1 MPLQDKSS
9 SFCLPVGLLVPV
21 LLCACGDGY
30 VNVPVDGGPDGGP
43 LDAGPEIP
51 ITTGCENLEPLHCML
66 PWPSSRFLTEDS
78 DTETGFRVDLP
89 EEHMPRD
96 GRGRVITRTS
106 TWERFDGF
114 SPSTALM
121 TGFAGKLDD
130 ENLADELH
138 IADTLETSSQTLI
151 LDATTG
157 ELVAHFAEIDKW
169 NAQDPNTTT
178 FYMRPATRLLENH
191 RYVAAIRT
199 GLRLMDGSLVAPSEY
214 FRVLR
219 DDETTSVPE
228 IEARRSDMEAI
239 FSLLDTAGVPRGELL
254 LAWDFRTGSGDSI
267 RGELLRMWDDTKDRW
282 EAGTDDLGT
291 CTVTGVEE
299 NVNDTLYRRVRGT
312 FTVPLYMETAEAG
325 VRAHRNAN
333 GEITYNG
340 TAQAPFEVAIPPSV
354 RDQVLAGDGPARGIM
369 HGHGLLGAGNQTS
382 SGGVRVLLERSKMVG
397 FGTDY
402 WGLSESDLSFLLSGV
417 LSDFGNFDAMGER
430 LMQGTINS
438 LVLMKA
444 FAPGGP
450 CAELAELQIDVD
462 DVPQPVLDGDPRYY
476 YGISQG
482 GIMGGTL
489 AALSDTIDAYV
500 LQVGAVNYSTLV
512 RRSLDFVQY
521 DVLMGFSYRRKLDRD
536 WLVVSSQPIWS
547 LAEPDAYASHILR
560 DPLPGVDISN
570 RRVLFQISRYDTE
583 VSNAASDMAARDMQ
597 LGALDSSVYI
607 PWNVD
612 AITEDSVASAMVI
625 YRLDDVL
632 PLPLG
637 SVQLTSDNNA
647 HSDLRFQT
655 PVLEQIEQFARP
667 GGTVVDT
674 CPANSCLLDNERN

>member
-1 MPLQDKSS
+1 MTVTPKTLPLS
-9 SFCLPVGLLVPV
+9 LLAVS
-21 LLCACGDGY
+21 LLSGACNDGNL
-30 VNVPVDGGPDGGP
+30 NVPVDSGMN
-43 LDAGPEIP
+43 DAGTAIP
-51 ITTGCENLEPLHCML
+51 IVEGCDNLEPLHCFL
-66 PWPSSRFLTEDS
+66 PWPSSRFLVEDS
-78 DTETGFRVDLP
+78 ETVTGFRVDLP
-89 EEHMPRD
+89 EAEMPRD
-96 GRGRVITRTS
+96 GRGNQITRTS

-121 TGFAGKLDD
+121 TGFAGKLSDS
-130 ENLADELH
+130 NLSDELH
-138 IADTLETSSQTLI
+138 IADTLVATSQTIL

-169 NAQDPNTTT
+169 NAQDPATTT
-178 FYMRPATRLLENH
+178 FYMRPATRLAEDH

-199 GLRLMDGSLVAPSEY
+199 GLVLMDGTPVQPSEY

-219 DDETTSVPE
+219 DQETTTVADV
-228 IEARRSDMEAI
+228 EARRPAMENI
-239 FSLLDTAGVPRGELL
+239 FTLLANAGVPRSELL
-254 LAWDFRTGSGDSI
+254 LAWDFHTGSGDSI
-267 RGELLRMWDDTKDRW
+267 RGELLGMWDDTKARW
-282 EAGTDDLGT
+282 DAGTDDLGE
-291 CTVTGVEE
+291 CTVTSVEE

-333 GEITYNG
+333 GEIAYNG

-354 RDQVLAGDGPARGIM
+354 RDRVVAGDGPGRGIM
-369 HGHGLLGAGNQTS
+369 HGHGLLGAGDQTS
-382 SGGVRVLLERSKMVG
+382 SGGVRVLLERSAMVG

-402 WGLSESDLSFLLSGV
+402 WGLSEGDLSFLLSGV
-417 LSDFGNFDAMGER
+417 LSNFGNFDAMGER

-450 CAELAELQIDVD
+450 CAGLAELQIDVD
-462 DVPQPVLDGDPRYY
+462 GDLRPVLDDDPRYY

-547 LAEPDAYASHILR
+547 LAEPDAYVSHILR

-583 VSNAASDMAARDMQ
+583 VSNAASDMAARDMG
-597 LGALDSSVYI
+597 LGALDSSAYI
-607 PWNVD
+607 PWDVTP
-612 AITEDSVASAMVI
+612 ITENSVPSAFVA
-625 YRLDDVL
+625 YWLDDVQ

-637 SVQLTSDNNA
+637 SVQIAADNSA
-647 HSDLRFQT
+647 HADLRFQT

-667 GGTVVDT
+667 GGAVVDT